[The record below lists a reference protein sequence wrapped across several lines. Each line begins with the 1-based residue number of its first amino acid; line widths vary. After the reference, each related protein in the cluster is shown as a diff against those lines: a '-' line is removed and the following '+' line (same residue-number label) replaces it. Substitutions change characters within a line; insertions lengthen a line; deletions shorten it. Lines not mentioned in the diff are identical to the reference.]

1 MNEQEAFDLLSEHK
15 KNSKLCLIPLTYFLF
30 LLKSSLN
37 KFSQT
42 NKNKSRQPICINS
55 SNTTFLIF
63 QNSSVFLKEI
73 NIFMDILGIF
83 GGFKINEHI
92 LFNSLYTF
100 VSVIY
105 EYLSEYVCTG
115 PILQREA
122 ADHSHRRG
130 QAGPAGVLCCRRPST
145 CGLVVQVSIDFLSY

>member
-15 KNSKLCLIPLTYFLF
+15 KNSKLSLIPLTYFLF
-30 LLKSSLN
+30 LLKPSLN

-83 GGFKINEHI
+83 GG
-92 LFNSLYTF
+92 
-100 VSVIY
+100 
-105 EYLSEYVCTG
+105 
-115 PILQREA
+115 
-122 ADHSHRRG
+122 
-130 QAGPAGVLCCRRPST
+130 
-145 CGLVVQVSIDFLSY
+145 